1 MTGKRL
7 WQLEHGYLQ
16 ALNVVEF
23 YRLQGMEGFIVSVG
37 QFAAC
42 EGLDWNEYE
51 ELKEHL
57 EKRGINGHE

>member
-1 MTGKRL
+1 VTGKQL
-7 WQLEHGYLQ
+7 HNLEHGYLR
-16 ALNVVEF
+16 ALGCVDL
-23 YRLQGMEGFIVSVG
+23 YRLQGWRESLSVG

-57 EKRGINGHE
+57 DRKGIEA